1 MPTACAEYKKAEKDL
16 VATKR
21 AARAKGDFFVEEQAK
36 LAFVVR
42 IRGINGVSPKIRR
55 ILQLFR
61 LRQIHNGT
69 FVKLNKATLAMLQ
82 LVAPY
87 IAWGYPNLKT
97 VRELVYKRG
106 FGKVDKQRVAL
117 TENSIIEQELVKQ
130 GLPQNKIVCMED
142 LIHEIYTVGEH
153 FQAANN
159 FLWPF
164 KLQSARGG
172 MESKLYHF
180 VEGGHA
186 GNREGHI
193 NTLVARM
200 L

>member
-1 MPTACAEYKKAEKDL
+1 
-16 VATKR
+16 V
-21 AARAKGDFFVEEQAK
+21 GDFYVEPQAK

-61 LRQIHNGT
+61 LRQINNGS

-117 TENSIIEQELVKQ
+117 TDNAVIEQCLGAK
-130 GLPQNKIVCMED
+130 GLVCMED
-142 LIHEIYTVGEH
+142 LIHEIFTVGEN

-164 KLQSARGG
+164 KLSAAKGG

-180 VEGGHA
+180 TQGGQS
-186 GNREGHI
+186 GNRESHI
-193 NTLVARM
+193 NALVGRM

>member
-1 MPTACAEYKKAEKDL
+1 M
-16 VATKR
+16 
-21 AARAKGDFFVEEQAK
+21 
-36 LAFVVR
+36 R

-55 ILQLFR
+55 ILQLLR

-97 VRELVYKRG
+97 VKELVYKRG
-106 FGKVDKQRVAL
+106 FGKLNKQRVAL
-117 TENSIIEQELVKQ
+117 TDNAIIEQALGEK
-130 GLPQNKIVCMED
+130 GIVCMED
-142 LIHEIYTVGEH
+142 LIHEIFTVGEN

-164 KLQSARGG
+164 KLTSARGG

-180 VEGGHA
+180 AEKGQA
-186 GNREGHI
+186 GCREEHI
-193 NTLVARM
+193 NALVGRM